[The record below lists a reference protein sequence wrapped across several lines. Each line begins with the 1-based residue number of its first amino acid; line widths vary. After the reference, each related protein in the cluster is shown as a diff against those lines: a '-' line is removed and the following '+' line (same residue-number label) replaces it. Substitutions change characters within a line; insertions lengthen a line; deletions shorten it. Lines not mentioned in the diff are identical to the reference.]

1 MPGVRN
7 EVPLPIRA
15 LELSE
20 IDRANIKHLIGHTL
34 ARLERELILQTLQ
47 NHKGTERLQRLSS
60 EYLFDAY
67 AIKFVSTKDVARAC
81 RRPGPSGPLS
91 NNKGGR
97 SRLAQNLAGL

>member
-47 NHKGTERLQRLSS
+47 NHQGNRTISATVLGISVRCLRNKIRVYKRHGESVPAPRT
-60 EYLFDAY
+60 
-67 AIKFVSTKDVARAC
+67 VRA
-81 RRPGPSGPLS
+81 P
-91 NNKGGR
+91 
-97 SRLAQNLAGL
+97 

>member
-47 NHKGTERLQRLSS
+47 NHQGNRTTSATVLGISVRCLRNKIRVYKRCGESVPAPRT
-60 EYLFDAY
+60 
-67 AIKFVSTKDVARAC
+67 VRA
-81 RRPGPSGPLS
+81 P
-91 NNKGGR
+91 
-97 SRLAQNLAGL
+97 